1 MSKPASR
8 LEEWKQFE
16 VEVFRHI
23 RDYTIPQYGD
33 MTEDMAST
41 FSKGDIDTQL
51 KKYVTRQCNGG
62 NKRGRAENMRD
73 YLKIAH
79 YACIAYMKMKNEEQ
93 QTEKCE

>member
-1 MSKPASR
+1 MSKPTSR

-41 FSKGDIDTQL
+41 FTKSDFDTQIA
-51 KKYVTRQCNGG
+51 KYVTRQRNGG
-62 NKRGRAENMRD
+62 GSRGQTEDMRD

-79 YACIAYMKMKNEEQ
+79 YACMAYMHMKQVIESGNE
-93 QTEKCE
+93 